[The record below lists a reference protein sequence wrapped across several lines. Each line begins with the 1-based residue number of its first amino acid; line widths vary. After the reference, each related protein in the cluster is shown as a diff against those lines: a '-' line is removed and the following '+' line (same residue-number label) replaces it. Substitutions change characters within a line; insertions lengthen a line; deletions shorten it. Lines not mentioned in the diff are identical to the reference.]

1 MEIEI
6 HNFPAKLTG
15 QTSNWEALVSK
26 VAEDLKM
33 DIESLNIIFVDDA
46 TLQKMHLEY
55 LNDPEQTD
63 VITFDLS
70 DGNKIEAEIY
80 ISTERAEE
88 QAKDFGATFSEE
100 ILRLILHGL
109 LHLKGFDDLEPKKRK
124 IMKQEEEKLVSKY
137 KEALEELI

>member
-1 MEIEI
+1 MEIQI
-6 HNFPAKLTG
+6 HNFSEHLAG
-15 QTSNWEALVSK
+15 QTSDWDALIRK

-33 DIESLNIIFVDDA
+33 EIESLNIIFVDDE

-55 LNDPEQTD
+55 LNDPGKTD

-70 DGNKIEAEIY
+70 DGDKIEAEIY

-88 QAKDFGATFSEE
+88 QAKEFGATFSEE
-100 ILRLILHGL
+100 ILRLIIHGL
-109 LHLKGFDDLEPKKRK
+109 LHLKGYDDLEPEKRK

-137 KEALEELI
+137 RAVVEILN